1 MTTASE
7 RPFGLDVLR
16 LPMPGQSLVEPDVI
30 EVADPG
36 SAAEPTLSAP
46 VARVAADG
54 SDRAFHRWMIGHHVT
69 FGVWRMLADVL
80 AGSGGTGSLSEADTA
95 RAAWWYDC
103 YSALL
108 LYAGSCTPEVYA
120 RSIRPRMAV
129 KHPAFS
135 GLWARDYEW
144 VAHLLGRLNPPR
156 DGVLKRALKRNRLVH
171 MTVAQMLVPEGASLF
186 KGHGGRAG
194 NGVTDAERAL
204 FDEFFLVSR
213 GAVTQSDF
221 TAAMLSR
228 LVAIRDDLVANPIDL
243 RAEVLDM
250 LPTGLPDMIDKLIVV
265 VGETST
271 GVVGPRTH
279 LDVDEVGIPLRRR
292 TSLVREPM
300 QAATP

>member
-1 MTTASE
+1 
-7 RPFGLDVLR
+7 
-16 LPMPGQSLVEPDVI
+16 
-30 EVADPG
+30 
-36 SAAEPTLSAP
+36 
-46 VARVAADG
+46 
-54 SDRAFHRWMIGHHVT
+54 MIGHHVT
-69 FGVWRMLADVL
+69 FGVWRMLADLL
-80 AGSGGTGSLSEADTA
+80 AGSDGSGSLSEADTA

-120 RSIRPRMAV
+120 LSIRPRMAA

-135 GLWARDYEW
+135 GLWARDHER
-144 VAHLLGRLNPPR
+144 VADLLGTLRPPR

-213 GAVTQSDF
+213 GVVTQADF

-228 LVAIRDDLVANPIDL
+228 LVAIREDLAADPVDA
-243 RAEVLDM
+243 RAEVFDL
-250 LPTGLPDMIDKLIVV
+250 LPTDLPGMIEELIVV
-265 VGETST
+265 VGRS
-271 GVVGPRTH
+271 
-279 LDVDEVGIPLRRR
+279 
-292 TSLVREPM
+292 SLVEVPVR
-300 QAATP
+300 AALP